1 MNFQLSVSPK
11 QGNGIPD
18 LTLAAI
24 EPTNSGLDQPL
35 LYRQSYEPRQ
45 EQVVGDKYGNCSNEN
60 VKYTINIV
68 PHGAN
73 DSNKSA
79 KVLKVLGG
87 KTSSVRIIK
96 LKI

>member
-35 LYRQSYEPRQ
+35 LYRQSQEPRQ
-45 EQVVGDKYGNCSNEN
+45 EQVVGDKYDNCSNQN
-60 VKYTINIV
+60 VKYTTNIV
-68 PHGAN
+68 PHGVN
-73 DSNKSA
+73 DTSNKSEE
-79 KVLKVLGG
+79 V
-87 KTSSVRIIK
+87 
-96 LKI
+96 